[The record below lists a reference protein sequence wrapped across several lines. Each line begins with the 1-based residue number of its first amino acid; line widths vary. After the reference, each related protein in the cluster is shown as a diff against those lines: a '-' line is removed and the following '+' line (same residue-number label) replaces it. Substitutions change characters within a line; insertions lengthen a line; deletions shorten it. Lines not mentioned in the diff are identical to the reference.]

1 MARPSLA
8 EDRKAFLSALPKRSE
23 SIGNGALRAQLG
35 WREDRYWKVHH
46 SLVDDNRIV
55 RGRGRGG
62 SVKRPDT
69 AAMSIRGRVK
79 G

>member
-8 EDRKAFLSALPKRSE
+8 EDRKAFLAALPKRSE
-23 SIGNGALRAQLG
+23 SIGNGALRAFLG

-46 SLVDDNRIV
+46 SLADDNRIV

-62 SVKRPDT
+62 SVKRQIS
-69 AAMSIRGRVK
+69 AAASAQSRRK
-79 G
+79 A